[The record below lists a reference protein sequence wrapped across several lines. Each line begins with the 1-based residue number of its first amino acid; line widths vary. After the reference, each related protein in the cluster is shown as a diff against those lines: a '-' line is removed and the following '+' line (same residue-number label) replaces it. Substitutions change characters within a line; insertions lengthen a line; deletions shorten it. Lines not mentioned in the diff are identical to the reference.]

1 MLPQT
6 DHKIPPALL
15 VLVLELDAG
24 RTACH
29 PLGHRDHVVLDKDPG
44 EKRRSPQ
51 PCLSLREMRA
61 RSNACCDNRAGFFR
75 IAQPKLQGRIS
86 AHAQADQMS
95 ALDLEVP
102 HHRGD
107 VVDREL
113 PAIQRCIFGDITGW
127 VAPGIVGNATVAT
140 EEVTHLGFPPTEV
153 RCEFVDQDDR
163 ITVTT
168 ILDIEL
174 GPISIDI
181 WHRFSSPSATRA
193 SGGRDGD
200 TDRVATDPPLASCL
214 CVAWRGITDA
224 QGASA
229 AGRARSS
236 GSAWTSQSP
245 SPRFRPKLQS
255 TPPLGSMT
263 PETWS

>member
-1 MLPQT
+1 MLAHT
-6 DHKIPPALL
+6 DYEFAPALL

-24 RTACH
+24 WSACH
-29 PLGHRDHVVLDKDPG
+29 PLGHRDHSVLDKDPR
-44 EKRRSPQ
+44 ENRRFPQ

-95 ALDLEVP
+95 PLDLEVP

-127 VAPGIVGNATVAT
+127 VAPSIVGNATVAT

-153 RCEFVDQDDR
+153 RCEFMDEDDR
-163 ITVTT
+163 ITVATF
-168 ILDIEL
+168 LEIEL
-174 GPISIDI
+174 GPVSIDI
-181 WHRFSSPSATRA
+181 WHRFSSPSAICA
-193 SGGRDGD
+193 SGCR
-200 TDRVATDPPLASCL
+200 
-214 CVAWRGITDA
+214 
-224 QGASA
+224 
-229 AGRARSS
+229 
-236 GSAWTSQSP
+236 
-245 SPRFRPKLQS
+245 
-255 TPPLGSMT
+255 
-263 PETWS
+263 

>member
-15 VLVLELDAG
+15 VLIFELNAG

-29 PLGHRDHVVLDKDPG
+29 PLGHRDHSVLDKDPR
-44 EKRRSPQ
+44 ENRRRPQ
-51 PCLSLREMRA
+51 PGVAVGGMRA
-61 RSNACCDNRAGFFR
+61 GPYACYDQRTGFSR
-75 IAQPKLQGRIS
+75 IAQPVLQGRIS

-95 ALDLEVP
+95 PLDLEVP

-113 PAIQRCIFGDITGW
+113 PAIQRRIFGDITGW

-153 RCEFVDQDDR
+153 RCEFMDEDDR

-168 ILDIEL
+168 LLEIEL
-174 GPISIDI
+174 GPTSIDI

-193 SGGRDGD
+193 S
-200 TDRVATDPPLASCL
+200 
-214 CVAWRGITDA
+214 
-224 QGASA
+224 
-229 AGRARSS
+229 
-236 GSAWTSQSP
+236 
-245 SPRFRPKLQS
+245 
-255 TPPLGSMT
+255 
-263 PETWS
+263 